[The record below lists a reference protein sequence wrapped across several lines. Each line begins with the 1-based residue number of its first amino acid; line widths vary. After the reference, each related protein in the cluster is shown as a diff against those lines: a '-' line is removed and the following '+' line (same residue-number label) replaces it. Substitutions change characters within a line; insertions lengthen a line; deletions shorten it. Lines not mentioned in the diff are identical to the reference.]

1 MSLSDEKRKEILQL
15 LADGKIN
22 ADEAAEMLSTRSEE
36 DVVAEQAAPPTPK
49 FSESPAAAPEK
60 TVKNGQSPQWL
71 HIRVGDLETGKSK
84 VTVNIPLRMV
94 KFGLQM
100 GRRFAPELEGFD
112 WNDLSRVMTEESGVL
127 VDVQDAED
135 GEHVQI
141 YVD

>member
-22 ADEAAEMLSTRSEE
+22 ADEAAELLTTRTQ
-36 DVVAEQAAPPTPK
+36 DVVEEPAAPPPPK
-49 FSESPAAAPEK
+49 YSESPFSPAETAAA
-60 TVKNGQSPQWL
+60 NGQKPRWL
-71 HIRVGDLETGKSK
+71 HIRVGDLESGKSK

-100 GRRFAPELEGFD
+100 GRRFAPELEGVD
-112 WNDLSRVMTEESGVL
+112 WDDLSRVMTEEQGVL

>member
-22 ADEAAEMLSTRSEE
+22 ADEAAELLSARSQAVVEE
-36 DVVAEQAAPPTPK
+36 PAAPPAPK
-49 FSESPAAAPEK
+49 FAESPAQKAV
-60 TVKNGQSPQWL
+60 TNGQKPSWL
-71 HIRVGDLETGKSK
+71 HIRVGDLESGKSK

-100 GRRFAPELEGFD
+100 GRRFAPELDGVD
-112 WNDLSRVMTEESGVL
+112 WDDLSRVMTEEQGVL
-127 VDVQDAED
+127 VDVQDTED